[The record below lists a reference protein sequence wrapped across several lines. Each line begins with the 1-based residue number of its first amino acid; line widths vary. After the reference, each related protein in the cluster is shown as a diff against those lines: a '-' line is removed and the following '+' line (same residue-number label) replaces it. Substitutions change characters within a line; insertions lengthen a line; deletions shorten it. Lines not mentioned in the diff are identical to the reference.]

1 MTGVS
6 IREKFNELPGRIEI
20 AIPKSYFKNADKAL
34 EFGEERLDRIQS
46 FTLSI
51 VRYDNPG
58 SYLYIG
64 QFSKPWNPK
73 NVQELTKAINRQYRK

>member
-73 NVQELTKAINRQYRK
+73 NVQELTKAIERQYRK

>member
-6 IREKFNELPGRIEI
+6 IMEKFNELPGRIEI

-73 NVQELTKAINRQYRK
+73 NVQELTKAIERQYRK